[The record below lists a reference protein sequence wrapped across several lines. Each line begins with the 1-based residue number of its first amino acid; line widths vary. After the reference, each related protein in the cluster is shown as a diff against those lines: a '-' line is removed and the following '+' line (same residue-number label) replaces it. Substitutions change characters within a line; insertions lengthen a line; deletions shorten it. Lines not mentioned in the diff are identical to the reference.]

1 MISVGIKNA
10 KNNLS
15 RLLLRVKSGEEVL
28 LTERGKPI
36 ARIVREG
43 WSADPV
49 RKNLEN
55 AAEKGAIQL
64 PVKDIKRNPSFVA
77 ISSGKSASEMVIEN
91 RR

>member
-36 ARIVREG
+36 ARIIKEG
-43 WSADPV
+43 RPADPL

-55 AAEKGAIQL
+55 AAEQGVIQL
-64 PVKDIKRNPSFVA
+64 PVKDIRRKPSFVA
-77 ISSGKSASEMVIEN
+77 RSSGKSASEMVIEN